1 MTAPAQYADPT
12 SPTDQS
18 QHAATPGSRF
28 RRWQPWA
35 LLAIC
40 VLAAVL
46 YGWNLNGSWGNGFY
60 TAAVKSMTKSFTNF
74 LFGSFDPAGVVTV
87 DKPPAA
93 LWADAL
99 SVMIFGFHK
108 WSVALPQVLEGVA
121 AVFLLH
127 RTVRRWAGENVAL
140 VAALIL
146 AVTPIT
152 VAIDRV
158 DNTDAMLVLFLVA
171 AGYALTRSVENGISP
186 RSRTRWLLWCAFF
199 IGCGFLTKMLAAW
212 IVVPGFAV
220 AYLLGST
227 STWRRRVLDLLSATG
242 VLLVS
247 SFWWPLLHDLWP
259 GAKPYMD
266 NSANGTAFNL
276 IFVYNGFGRVFGGSG
291 NPGGGGGGGFTVSPE
306 TERELQRLAETFGGG
321 RGGGGGAFGG
331 GSGITRMFGNAV
343 GSQISWLLPLALLL
357 LLGAAVVGVLRM
369 RAKQPGDPA
378 RRAGWWMWGSWL
390 IVMGLVFS
398 LSQGIFHPYYT
409 TALAPPIAA
418 LSAAG
423 LAALWRR
430 YRRPGGGLT
439 WLLLPAAL
447 AITAVWAYLL
457 VDRTPQ
463 WNGWAG
469 PTVLAV
475 GAVAVLVLLVARPG
489 GRVTVGRAGLVLGGV
504 ALLLVPTVW
513 SAGTALA
520 SGGAAGLAQ
529 AGPSVS
535 FAGLAQAVGGGARG
549 GPGGGTG
556 GAGGGAGGRQVGG
569 FAGFGGAGGASLTAE
584 QQRIVDYVV
593 RNAPNARIKLAIAG
607 SSMAAAPFIINT
619 DQTIIGM
626 GGFFGA
632 DNAPSVNQ
640 LAQWVASGQLRFV
653 LLTGSSRDGGPVGG
667 GPGGGPG
674 GGGPGGGPGGGGTG
688 GGSASR
694 LGGLT
699 GGVNYSTQRD
709 LWVRQH
715 CTAVNPSAY
724 GGTSANSAGAN
735 VPGGLP
741 GGLVAIANAAGIGQQ
756 SLYDCAAK

>member
-18 QHAATPGSRF
+18 QHPATPGGRF

-46 YGWNLNGSWGNGFY
+46 YGWNLNGGWGNEFY
-60 TAAVKSMTKSFTNF
+60 TAAVKSMTRSFTNF

-87 DKPPAA
+87 DKPPGA

-108 WSVALPQVLEGVA
+108 WSVALPQALEGLA

-158 DNTDAMLVLFLVA
+158 DNTDAMLVLCLVA
-171 AGYALTRSVENGISP
+171 AAYAVTRSVENGISS
-186 RSRTRWLLWCAFF
+186 RSRTKWLLWCAFL

-227 STWRRRVLDLLSATG
+227 STWRRRILDLLSATG

-259 GAKPYMD
+259 GTKPYMD
-266 NSANGTAFNL
+266 NSAHGTALNL
-276 IFVYNGFGRVFGGSG
+276 IFAYNGFGRVFGGSG
-291 NPGGGGGGGFTVSPE
+291 N
-306 TERELQRLAETFGGG
+306 G
-321 RGGGGGAFGG
+321 RGGGGSAASSATQREFERLAAEFGGGPSFGG

-343 GSQISWLLPLALLL
+343 GSQISWLLPLALLML
-357 LLGAAVVGVLRM
+357 VGVAVAGVRRM

-378 RRAGWWMWGSWL
+378 RRAGWWMWGGWL

-398 LSQGIFHPYYT
+398 LSQGTFHPYYT

-423 LAALWRR
+423 LAALWHR
-430 YRRPGGGLT
+430 YRGSGGVT
-439 WLLLPAAL
+439 WLLLPAAV
-447 AITAVWAYLL
+447 AITAIWAYVL
-457 VDRTPQ
+457 VNRTPQ

-469 PTVLAV
+469 PAVLAV
-475 GAVAVLVLLVARPG
+475 GAAAVLVLLVARLG
-489 GRVTVGRAGLVLGGV
+489 GRVTGRVTAGRVGLVLGGV

-513 SAGTALA
+513 SASTALA
-520 SGGAAGLAQ
+520 SGGGSGLAQ
-529 AGPSVS
+529 AGPSTG
-535 FAGLAQAVGGGARG
+535 FGGPGGAGSARG
-549 GPGGGTG
+549 GPRG
-556 GAGGGAGGRQVGG
+556 GAGGAGGRQGSG
-569 FAGFGGAGGASLTAE
+569 FAGFAGSRGGGLTAE

-593 RNAPNARIKLAIAG
+593 RKAPNARIKLAIAG
-607 SSMAAAPFIINT
+607 SSMGAAPFIINT

-626 GGFFGA
+626 GGFLGA

-653 LLTGSSRDGGPVGG
+653 LLAAS
-667 GPGGGPG
+667 GPGGGA
-674 GGGPGGGPGGGGTG
+674 GGPRG
-688 GGSASR
+688 AA

-715 CTAVNPSAY
+715 CTVVDPSAY
-724 GGTSANSAGAN
+724 GGASANSAGAD

-741 GGLVAIANAAGIGQQ
+741 GGMAGGLAAIGFGQQ
-756 SLYDCAAK
+756 SLYDCAVK